1 MVDVSAHTADIPLSL
16 LGKLCPSRRAEEL
29 VLDRAM
35 SNRTHSLRMSLIS
48 YTYGLFSIN
57 VFFFLL
63 ILQTTK
69 DNDH

>member
-16 LGKLCPSRRAEEL
+16 TWGSLCHSHKAEGL
-29 VLDRAM
+29 VLTGLCQTRHI
-35 SNRTHSLRMSLIS
+35 HSECHSFPTRMDYFL
-48 YTYGLFSIN
+48 LFFS
-57 VFFFLL
+57 LL